1 MSHER
6 DKQFPNVPTFK
17 EQGVDVQFFTW
28 RGLALP
34 KGVPAANK
42 AKIVDAY
49 KKAFDTQTFKDF
61 AAKASLNLAYQDS
74 AEFTKFLDQNYK
86 DVEAVM
92 KSLGLAKK

>member
-1 MSHER
+1 M
-6 DKQFPNVPTFK
+6 
-17 EQGVDVQFFTW
+17 
-28 RGLALP
+28 
-34 KGVPAANK
+34 
-42 AKIVDAY
+42 
-49 KKAFDTQTFKDF
+49 KDF